1 MVKKSYCI
9 HLDKNLMDR
18 LKETDDNLSG
28 RINLL
33 IRNYLKSIGN
43 IKKVSTNEAIKES
56 IEKSNMEDWDN
67 PPKAR
72 IQRLEEPSNKEPIE
86 YE

>member
-9 HLDKNLMDR
+9 HLDKVLMDK

-33 IRNYLKSIGN
+33 IRNYLNSLKT
-43 IKKVSTNEAIKES
+43 KHVFTNEEIKEIKES
-56 IEKSNMEDWDN
+56 MEN
-67 PPKAR
+67 
-72 IQRLEEPSNKEPIE
+72 I
-86 YE
+86 

>member
-9 HLDKNLMDR
+9 SLDEVLMNK

-33 IRNYLKSIGN
+33 IRNYLNSLKKTEKIDTNEELKDN
-43 IKKVSTNEAIKES
+43 IKVN
-56 IEKSNMEDWDN
+56 
-67 PPKAR
+67 
-72 IQRLEEPSNKEPIE
+72 
-86 YE
+86 